1 VAVIQILSRIGCRF
15 RLGQR
20 HQPSGCDQVVVG
32 NHLTFADYVA
42 RTRNIL
48 QGVHSRIVND
58 GLEKIVDGNAPFEL
72 KPSAVFLS
80 GGSKAYRRGVL
91 LTHGLS
97 DSPYLMRHL
106 AAFFQE
112 NGFRVMA
119 VCLPGHGTQPG
130 DLLDVSWRE
139 WVKMVAYG
147 VDRLSE
153 EVENVYLGGFSA
165 GGALSVYQSLRDK
178 RVNGLF
184 LFSPAIRITPWAA
197 LAKFHK
203 FYSWLVPYWKWLAIK
218 PDHDIYKY
226 ESFPINAAV
235 QVYALT
241 KEIKRL
247 LHRQK
252 MAIPVFVAC
261 SEDDITVDTSA
272 TLGFVA
278 QAHHPGNRIV
288 LYTTKVENHSV
299 NYPAID
305 PTISE
310 LHAAGKLELVNSVF
324 PEQRILSSSHTAIAL
339 PESDTHYGASGTY
352 SSCSHY
358 HPGNLEKFSACNDNV
373 KNIFQGEL
381 TTNNLKA
388 GIVRRLTYNPNYSE
402 LLTSMKEFIDSLP

>member
-1 VAVIQILSRIGCRF
+1 MAVMQFFSRIWRCF

-20 HQPSGCDQVVVG
+20 HQPSGCDRVVVG
-32 NHLTFADYVA
+32 NQLTFADYVT
-42 RTRNIL
+42 RTRNIS

-72 KPSAVFLS
+72 KPSAIFLS
-80 GGSKAYRRGVL
+80 GESKAYRRGVL

-112 NGFRVMA
+112 NGFRVMV

-130 DLLDVSWRE
+130 DLLDVSWQE
-139 WVKMVAYG
+139 WAKVVTYG
-147 VDRLSE
+147 VDRLAE
-153 EVENVYLGGFSA
+153 EVEDVYLGGFSA

-184 LFSPAIRITPWAA
+184 LFAPAIRITPWAA

-203 FYSWLVPYWKWLAIK
+203 FYSWLVPYGKWLAIK
-218 PDHDIYKY
+218 SDHDIYKY
-226 ESFPINAAV
+226 ESFPVNAAV

-247 LHRQK
+247 LQQQK

-272 TLGFVA
+272 TLDFVA
-278 QAHHPGNRIV
+278 RAHHPDSRIV
-288 LYTTKVENHSV
+288 LYTTKVENHSA
-299 NYPAID
+299 NDPEID
-305 PTISE
+305 PIRNE
-310 LHAAGKLELVNSVF
+310 LRTAGKLELVNSVF
-324 PEQRILSSSHTAIAL
+324 PERRILSSSHTAIVL
-339 PESDTHYGASGTY
+339 PESDTHYGASGSY

-358 HPGNLEKFSACNDNV
+358 YPGNLEKFSACNDNV
-373 KNIFQGEL
+373 KIIFHGEL
-381 TTNNLKA
+381 TANNLKT

-402 LLTSMKEFIDSLP
+402 LLTSMKKFIDSLS